1 MNHLV
6 RAELLKLSTTR
17 VPQALAAGAV
27 AFVALAALKVTFD
40 AGRPGASSI
49 GTTGA
54 VLDLLGGYRV
64 AAVAAAVLGAFVATV
79 EHRHGTL
86 TGYLLRVPRR
96 SRIVLAK
103 AAAVTL
109 VATAVGLAGL
119 AVVVA
124 AGLGSGALTSG
135 ATTGPVA
142 LRAAGLLLTYPAYG
156 LIGLGV
162 GLLLPRYQALVVV
175 LPAAWLLVLEDLLFA
190 SFTRHVPAWAL
201 SRVSASAASAYDAH
215 PLLPAWAGAALL
227 VAYAVAV
234 CAAGA
239 VRTRRLDV
247 A

>member
-6 RAELLKLSTTR
+6 RAELLKLTTTR
-17 VPQALAAGAV
+17 APRALAAGAV
-27 AFVALAALKVTFD
+27 VFVALSALRTTYD
-40 AGRPGASSI
+40 AGRLGASSI

-64 AAVAAAVLGAFVATV
+64 AAVAAAVLGALVATT

-86 TGYLLRVPRR
+86 TSYLLRAPRR
-96 SRIVLAK
+96 SRVVVTK
-103 AAAVTL
+103 VVAVAL
-109 VATAVGLAGL
+109 VTTAVGLAGL
-119 AVVVA
+119 AVVVT

-135 ATTGPVA
+135 ATTEPVV

-162 GLLLPRYQALVVV
+162 GLLLPRYQALVAV
-175 LPAAWLLVLEDLLFA
+175 LPAAWLLVLEDLVFA
-190 SFTRHVPAWAL
+190 SFTSHVPAWAL
-201 SRVSASAASAYDAH
+201 SRVGASVASAYDVH
-215 PLLPAWAGAALL
+215 PLLPVWAGAALL
-227 VAYAVAV
+227 VAYAAVV

-239 VRTRRLDV
+239 VRTWRLDV